1 MIPRTVARV
10 QGLFNLVGGAWLLL
24 HLRSFE
30 RVFGPRTDRWLR
42 YTSGGLLATTGWT
55 PDGGAE
61 AVRSRRAG
69 VGSAATLVSVDLIH
83 VPLGRLRPTYL
94 LDAAVQAGW
103 LAARAACGRLTPGNA
118 NERAGGVPVHRNRP
132 AQRSAAVPSPA
143 DSGLKDD
150 ATMTRT
156 HPGTATDHSART
168 IDPDLLGIYLNDHLA
183 GATSGTERVRYLARA
198 TAGSP
203 LGREIGPLAAEIAED
218 RKTLLAIM
226 RNLGVPVRR
235 YKVGAAWIAERAGR
249 LKTNGR
255 LVRRSPLTT
264 FFELEMLRM
273 AVEGKAAG
281 WQTLRRLAPDHDALD
296 ARLLDDLLERA
307 RSQQQTLEQ
316 WRERRIRSTFE
327 RPGPATADSP

>member
-1 MIPRTVARV
+1 MNPRTVARARPV
-10 QGLFNLVGGAWLLL
+10 QPRRRRLAPPAPAQ
-24 HLRSFE
+24 LRA
-30 RVFGPRTDRWLR
+30 VFGPKTDRWLQ
-42 YTSGGLLATTGWT
+42 YTSGGLLATTGW
-55 PDGGAE
+55 
-61 AVRSRRAG
+61 R
-69 VGSAATLVSVDLIH
+69 
-83 VPLGRLRPTYL
+83 
-94 LDAAVQAGW
+94 
-103 LAARAACGRLTPGNA
+103 
-118 NERAGGVPVHRNRP
+118 
-132 AQRSAAVPSPA
+132 VPSPD
-143 DSGLKDD
+143 DSGLKGD

-156 HPGTATDHSART
+156 HPGTATDHSAHT

-218 RKTLLAIM
+218 RKALLAIM

-316 WRERRIRSTFE
+316 WREQRIRSTFE
-327 RPGPATADSP
+327 RPGPATAESP